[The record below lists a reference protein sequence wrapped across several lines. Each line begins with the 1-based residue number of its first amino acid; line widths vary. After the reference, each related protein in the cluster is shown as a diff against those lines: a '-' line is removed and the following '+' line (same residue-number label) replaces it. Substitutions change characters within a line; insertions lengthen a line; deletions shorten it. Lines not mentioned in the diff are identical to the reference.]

1 MSVALHR
8 VRFWSD
14 HRWAQARMSDYLDE
28 ELGSAPRGRMQRHVG
43 ECDDCRRL
51 LAGLR
56 AMVTLLRRMPMP
68 HDGVD
73 PARFAASVRL
83 ALRDAPGPR

>member
-1 MSVALHR
+1 MSV
-8 VRFWSD
+8 
-14 HRWAQARMSDYLDE
+14 YLDE
-28 ELGSAPRGRMQRHVG
+28 ELGSAPRRRMQRHVG

-56 AMVTLLRRMPMP
+56 AMVALLRRMPTP

-73 PARFAASVRL
+73 PARLAASVRL
-83 ALRDAPGPR
+83 ALKDAPGPR